1 MKYIINGFSPKM
13 LKKNSDATIKVE
25 SIPELELK
33 LEKDNCISAVGH
45 YNIAEHLGIERNR
58 MSIMLEV
65 GDIAYIVESKL
76 INNQEIFNYKRLTV
90 M

>member
-1 MKYIINGFSPKM
+1 M

>member
-1 MKYIINGFSPKM
+1 M
-13 LKKNSDATIKVE
+13 IK
-25 SIPELELK
+25 ILAKQGKPLM
-33 LEKDNCISAVGH
+33 
-45 YNIAEHLGIERNR
+45 HLGIERNR